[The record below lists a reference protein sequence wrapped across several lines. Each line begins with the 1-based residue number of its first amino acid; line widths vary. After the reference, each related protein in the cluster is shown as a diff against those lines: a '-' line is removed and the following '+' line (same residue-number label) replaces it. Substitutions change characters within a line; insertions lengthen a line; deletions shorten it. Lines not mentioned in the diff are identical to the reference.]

1 MDGFRMPEFLRGSRA
16 KADIDTMPAV
26 SVLPAVSSPV
36 ETATTDD
43 DSNTMI
49 IHLLTNPTSPRGKQ
63 HCQQLTVPGG
73 KSSLFWQGEGW
84 RYTNWVAS
92 A

>member
-1 MDGFRMPEFLRGSRA
+1 MCDCVCQTHDLDGFDGVTWEKLGVQTSTDA
-16 KADIDTMPAV
+16 STD
-26 SVLPAVSSPV
+26 V

-84 RYTNWVAS
+84 RYSNWVAS